1 MSNGLVWGRASASSD
16 ASGPTRTISSSP
28 ESPTA
33 MLPWSRNARPPN
45 IAFSVTAGS
54 AASCSP
60 HALGEIFVVRH
71 AVATSITNWQ
81 AHACASVYL
90 RSMVDVFQV
99 LAEPRR
105 RDMLALLAADE
116 RTAGDIA
123 RRFEVTRQAV
133 SQHLRILLEAGLIR
147 ERREGTRRWYS
158 ARPEGLAEVRAYVE
172 AMWPS
177 ALGDLKIAA
186 EHEHASKRDDARRN

>member
-1 MSNGLVWGRASASSD
+1 MA
-16 ASGPTRTISSSP
+16 
-28 ESPTA
+28 
-33 MLPWSRNARPPN
+33 
-45 IAFSVTAGS
+45 
-54 AASCSP
+54 
-60 HALGEIFVVRH
+60 
-71 AVATSITNWQ
+71 
-81 AHACASVYL
+81 
-90 RSMVDVFQV
+90 DVFQV

-105 RDMLALLAADE
+105 RDMLALLAEDE

-172 AMWPS
+172 AMWPT
-177 ALGDLKIAA
+177 ALGDLKSAA
-186 EHEHASKRDDARRN
+186 EHEHATKRVDARRN